1 MGEHRLHSRISAAD
15 YRVDGTDRMWS
26 PFKERQTNLAEM
38 DAHHVVVHTS
48 MWGPNSGGQ
57 VPRSSA
63 MFELFDVSGVEEI
76 PAVFAGEVFVGKFAH
91 LMAVEAQVR

>member
-1 MGEHRLHSRISAAD
+1 
-15 YRVDGTDRMWS
+15 
-26 PFKERQTNLAEM
+26 
-38 DAHHVVVHTS
+38 
-48 MWGPNSGGQ
+48 
-57 VPRSSA
+57 